1 MRERKKSRWARN
13 QQRLAG
19 TTQMWQILSF
29 TGKFDPAYL
38 AGLPPPPAQAGELT
52 ESQRQRNRLAVEARA
67 KLRLARKYA
76 RLRDTIRSGKGGP
89 GTALTRQQEDLLK
102 LYDNGTLLTDANRL
116 TQSSG
121 NGRLRRSDG
130 SFIDIGGSTGG
141 YARTVLYDWEPPDL
155 TEFEVVDPGDVP
167 QLADT
172 NERTETII
180 HEHAETSSSDS
191 M

>member
-1 MRERKKSRWARN
+1 M
-13 QQRLAG
+13 
-19 TTQMWQILSF
+19 
-29 TGKFDPAYL
+29 
-38 AGLPPPPAQAGELT
+38 
-52 ESQRQRNRLAVEARA
+52 
-67 KLRLARKYA
+67 
-76 RLRDTIRSGKGGP
+76 
-89 GTALTRQQEDLLK
+89 K
-102 LYDNGTLLTDANRL
+102 LYDDETLLEEANKL
-116 TQSSG
+116 TRISG

-130 SFIDIGGSTGG
+130 SFIDIGGSTGSYG
-141 YARTVLYDWEPPDL
+141 RTVLYDWEPPDV